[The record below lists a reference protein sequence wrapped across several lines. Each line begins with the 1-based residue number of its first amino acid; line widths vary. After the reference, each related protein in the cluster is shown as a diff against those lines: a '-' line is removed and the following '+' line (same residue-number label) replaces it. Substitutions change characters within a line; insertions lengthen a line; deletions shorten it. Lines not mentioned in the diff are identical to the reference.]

1 MSKQSP
7 SRFSLK
13 ASTEYII
20 QWMVFTLIL
29 NLGLYLMMRYLVH
42 PRILGLNLTPDRID
56 LYSKLSWAGLLLVN
70 FILFTVVYLIIS
82 APRYWIDDNGIEIR
96 SIYRAKKKL
105 TFNYEEI
112 TEVQIRQTPVIS
124 SAFNF
129 GTIVFYK
136 TDQNE
141 KKHVAFRFFGVKY
154 PKEVYLEIINKFE
167 NVKQEEITAEDLLL

>member
-1 MSKQSP
+1 MNVKGP

-29 NLGLYLMMRYLVH
+29 NLGLYLMVRYLVH
-42 PRILGLNLTPDRID
+42 PRILGLSLTPERIE

-70 FILFTVVYLIIS
+70 FLIFTIVYLIIS
-82 APRYWIDDNGIEIR
+82 APRYWIDDYGIEVR

-105 TFNYEEI
+105 TFNYKEI
-112 TEVQIRQTPVIS
+112 TEIQIRQTPIIS

-129 GTIVFYK
+129 GTLVFYK

-141 KKHVAFRFFGVKY
+141 KKRVAFRFFGVKY
-154 PKEVYLEIINKFE
+154 PKEVYLEIIDKFE
-167 NVKQEEITAEDLLL
+167 NVKQEEIKAEDLLL

>member
-1 MSKQSP
+1 MSKKST
-7 SRFSLK
+7 SRFSLR

-20 QWMVFTLIL
+20 QWMVFTLIF
-29 NLGLYLMMRYLVH
+29 NLGLYLMVRYLVH
-42 PRILGLNLTPDRID
+42 PRILDLNLTPERID
-56 LYSKLSWAGLLLVN
+56 LYSKLSWAGLLLIN
-70 FILFTVVYLIIS
+70 FLFFTVVYLIIS

-96 SIYRAKKKL
+96 NIYRAKKKL
-105 TFNYEEI
+105 NFNYEEI

-141 KKHVAFRFFGVKY
+141 KKRIAFKFFGVKY
-154 PKEVYLEIINKFE
+154 PKEVYLEIIDKFNNLE
-167 NVKQEEITAEDLLL
+167 DDDIKAEDLLL

>member
-1 MSKQSP
+1 MSNKSP

-13 ASTEYII
+13 ASAEYII

-42 PRILGLNLTPDRID
+42 PRILGLNLTPERID
-56 LYSKLSWAGLLLVN
+56 LYSKLSWAGSLLVN

-82 APRYWIDDNGIEIR
+82 APRYWIDDNGIEIK

-105 TFNYEEI
+105 TFDYVEI
-112 TEVQIRQTPVIS
+112 TEIKIRQTPIIS

-141 KKHVAFRFFGVKY
+141 KKRVAFRFFGVKY
-154 PKEVYLEIINKFE
+154 PKEVYLEIIANFE

>member
-1 MSKQSP
+1 
-7 SRFSLK
+7 
-13 ASTEYII
+13 
-20 QWMVFTLIL
+20 
-29 NLGLYLMMRYLVH
+29 
-42 PRILGLNLTPDRID
+42 
-56 LYSKLSWAGLLLVN
+56 N
-70 FILFTVVYLIIS
+70 FLFFTVVYLIIS

-96 SIYRAKKKL
+96 NIYRAKKKL

-141 KKHVAFRFFGVKY
+141 KKRIAFRFFGVKY
-154 PKEVYLEIINKFE
+154 PKEVYLEIIDKFN
-167 NVKQEEITAEDLLL
+167 NVKDNDIKTEDLLL

>member
-1 MSKQSP
+1 MSNKGP
-7 SRFSLK
+7 SRFSLR

-29 NLGLYLMMRYLVH
+29 NLGLYLMVRYLVH
-42 PRILGLNLTPDRID
+42 PRILGLNLTPERID
-56 LYSKLSWAGLLLVN
+56 LYSKLSWAGLLLIN

-82 APRYWIDDNGIEIR
+82 APRYWIDENSIEIR

-105 TFNYEEI
+105 IFNYEEI
-112 TEVQIRQTPVIS
+112 TEVQIRQTPIIS

-136 TDQNE
+136 TNQNE
-141 KKHVAFRFFGVKY
+141 KKRVAFKFFGVKY
-154 PKEVYLEIINKFE
+154 PKEVYLEIIGKFE
-167 NVKQEEITAEDLLL
+167 NVKQEEIKAEDLLL